1 MSENLY
7 AVGRSVY
14 DPYAQ
19 LGPPHDQ
26 DAARASWQV
35 AEVTV
40 VCRAGA
46 TLVEF
51 HGPVETSRNMVEVA
65 LLKRCS
71 DLPLTV
77 ESAEGMSAALAD
89 LGVPPNEIGALLYSC
104 AIMAARSVHQ
114 KTFEQ
119 AFDIID
125 GHYTDTSNELF
136 DRGYEMGES
145 ELGQPLYL
153 PPGIGEDNT

>member
-1 MSENLY
+1 MSNLH

-35 AEVTV
+35 ADVTI
-40 VCRAGA
+40 VCRAGS

-51 HGPVETSRNMVEVA
+51 HGSVETARNMIEVG

-71 DLPLTV
+71 DLPLTIAD
-77 ESAEGMSAALAD
+77 AEGMAAALAD
-89 LGVPPNEIGALLYSC
+89 LGLTASEIGGLLYSC
-104 AIMAARSVHQ
+104 AIMAAGSVSQ
-114 KTFEQ
+114 QTFEM
-119 AFDIID
+119 AFDVID
-125 GHYTDTSNELF
+125 QHYTDVSNELC
-136 DRGYEMGES
+136 DRGHELGES

-153 PPGIGEDNT
+153 PPGIGED